1 MALVDRAVNG
11 YFSFVTWLAE
21 WLKRR
26 HQKKWFTKKKI
37 FLAFV
42 IVIAAFCI
50 YYVFANFVKFFGM
63 PASVYIVKERKVPV
77 YMDYVGMTQSPQ
89 DVMIRARVEGFL
101 DKQGFKDGANVK
113 KGDLLFV
120 IDKKPFIAQLNEAK
134 GQLAKDEAAL
144 AYAREQVKRYEPLAE
159 KDYISREQYDE
170 YVTQEEQY
178 AAAVKAD
185 KAQVEQAELNLGYC
199 TMRAPFSGRIG
210 RRYVDVGNLVGAGE
224 STKLAELV
232 QLDPIYVYFSPSDD
246 DVLKMVKYQKK
257 SPLKVNLKLTD
268 GTEFP
273 ETGKTD
279 FVNNTVD
286 DQTSTVTMRAVV
298 PNPDGTLLPGT
309 YANVRVHV
317 TDKSGAVLV
326 PQKAIMQDQG
336 GSYVLM
342 IGDGREAHQKYITLG
357 RTYDDK
363 QLVTKGLKKGDRI
376 VTSRLQIVTPGMK
389 VWQKIEEDTVTVR
402 SVVRKAIEGS

>member
-159 KDYISREQYDE
+159 KDYISR
-170 YVTQEEQY
+170 
-178 AAAVKAD
+178 
-185 KAQVEQAELNLGYC
+185 
-199 TMRAPFSGRIG
+199 
-210 RRYVDVGNLVGAGE
+210 
-224 STKLAELV
+224 
-232 QLDPIYVYFSPSDD
+232 
-246 DVLKMVKYQKK
+246 
-257 SPLKVNLKLTD
+257 
-268 GTEFP
+268 
-273 ETGKTD
+273 
-279 FVNNTVD
+279 
-286 DQTSTVTMRAVV
+286 
-298 PNPDGTLLPGT
+298 
-309 YANVRVHV
+309 
-317 TDKSGAVLV
+317 
-326 PQKAIMQDQG
+326 
-336 GSYVLM
+336 
-342 IGDGREAHQKYITLG
+342 
-357 RTYDDK
+357 
-363 QLVTKGLKKGDRI
+363 
-376 VTSRLQIVTPGMK
+376 
-389 VWQKIEEDTVTVR
+389 
-402 SVVRKAIEGS
+402 